1 MRIRSGVYWSKGA
14 GHGKNQDSLS
24 LQHVLLRTGECL
36 FAIVCDG
43 IGSLPYSEEASGYAV
58 RRMTDWFYHEG
69 KELICPGR
77 SKELILLALQKQ
89 CCRMQEELVRFQ
101 RMRGIQTGTTC
112 SAVLLHNRRYY
123 LIHIGDSRIYR
134 IRKSKFPIGTQFYYV
149 RSMTKAHTDSQG
161 RLLRC
166 LGMDGG
172 DRAVIETGR
181 LAKGTGLLLCTDG
194 FCYGE
199 EKTLRKKIGQ
209 ALGPLIGS
217 GGRFRGGVGGRQ
229 GRGKKHTDGDRGI
242 DRRLEVLGEQAKA
255 AGGRDDMAAAG
266 ILVT

>member
-43 IGSLPYSEEASGYAV
+43 IGSLPYSEEASGCAV
-58 RRMTDWFYHEG
+58 RRMTDWFYDEG
-69 KELICPGR
+69 KELICRNRP
-77 SKELILLALQKQ
+77 KELILLALQKQ
-89 CCRMQEELVRFQ
+89 FYRMQEELVRFQ
-101 RMRGIQTGTTC
+101 QMRDIRTGTTC
-112 SAVLLHNRRYY
+112 SAALLHNKRYY

-134 IRKSKFPIGTQFYYV
+134 IRKQKIPIGKQFYQV
-149 RSMTKAHTDSQG
+149 RSMTKAHTDCQG

-181 LAKGTGLLLCTDG
+181 LAKGSALLLCTDG

-199 EKTLRKKIGQ
+199 EMVLRRKIGQ
-209 ALGPLIGS
+209 ALGSLIGKRDAP
-217 GGRFRGGVGGRQ
+217 GEAE
-229 GRGKKHTDGDRGI
+229 I
-242 DRRLEVLGEQAKA
+242 DRRLEVLGEQARA
-255 AGGRDDMAAAG
+255 AGRADDMAAAA
-266 ILVT
+266 ILIM